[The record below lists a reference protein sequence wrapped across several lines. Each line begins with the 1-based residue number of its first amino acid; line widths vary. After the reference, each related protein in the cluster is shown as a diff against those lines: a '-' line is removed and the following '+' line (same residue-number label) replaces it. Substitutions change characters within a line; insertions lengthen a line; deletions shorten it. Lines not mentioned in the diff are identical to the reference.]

1 MGIEL
6 PAELVS
12 VAAAAGVVWPE
23 ADEDRM
29 RQAAGAWREAGVRM
43 GSLAGDADGTAR
55 TALSSFAGEAGD
67 AANRHW
73 ERFVTPDT
81 GHLTATITSC
91 TANAD
96 KLEHAAQ
103 QVGEAKVAIVRN
115 LVELAKNTDAA
126 HSAAAAGLPN
136 ALLGLETALR
146 GTAANV
152 AHIKDTLVGSVLP
165 GTGAAGFTNV
175 VDPNPGA
182 PGGPIG
188 ASLPAPVQNLVGGGS
203 AGQAGQGLAG
213 VVPGVVS
220 GLTGNGGPTGLPVV
234 DTMVRGVQHA
244 VANQALP
251 VLGDSGPGAPAG
263 AGATGGTG
271 LPLVDNLVSGVD
283 HALTG
288 TPAGGP
294 VGGALDGA
302 GRVVDT
308 AAGVVDTA
316 SGTVDN
322 VVGAQ
327 PGSGPPGPVAQVV
340 DNTAG
345 AVDRGT
351 DQAGSQ
357 AGHQPPPGRGS
368 SGPVPSGAGPLA
380 PVVSG
385 AVDLP
390 GHVAAELPVN
400 HDAVRAASAAVLDAP
415 AHAAAPVAGSVPPAQ
430 QNLGG
435 AFAGG
440 GAGAGGGGVGGG
452 ALAGGG
458 AVVGGAVGGGGPVS
472 PAPVSGGPGASAAVV
487 GRPAVPVAGAV
498 PAAGA
503 ALGGPGASGG
513 SGGPG
518 GGSGAAG
525 GAATGRAEPGGA
537 RTEPGARAA
546 AGAVAAAGG
555 ASGSGGGRLAGADP
569 AVTATDHGK
578 PGTAKPDKATA
589 TPVSHQP
596 DEVGG
601 VVPVGIQGALA
612 GQTPPETPTD
622 ARQTKLVDLLGGR
635 PAGSA
640 PTGGPTGNPT
650 SSPTGDPAGGSTNSP
665 SGGSAG
671 GPGGGQ
677 DGRAAGAQQPAAGAA
692 GGLAAAPAPRAGR
705 ADQDPAL
712 ALFLVG
718 LFPLGHLPVA
728 GAAPARQLAAPPV
741 ELDYAAGGRFAPDDH
756 PRSDLIDLTTR
767 ISSPAPTAPTVP
779 AGHLADGYD
788 PLGGEHERDWDRRFL
803 VRPYDPN
810 DPASATEYAWPPGE
824 VFPEGGVAAGEPDVL
839 AVGTVVDR
847 FGTAEGRVF
856 AAGGTPFARRSLPPA
871 LLTAGYHRYR
881 VLRPLP
887 VWRAVSAAWFAQPGG
902 GDRLRATRSAAD
914 LVALGYL
921 VDITE
926 EVRA

>member
-23 ADEDRM
+23 ADEDKM

-73 ERFVTPDT
+73 AGFVTPDT
-81 GHLTATITSC
+81 GHLTATITHC

-182 PGGPIG
+182 SGGPIG
-188 ASLPAPVQNLVGGGS
+188 SGLLAPVQNLVGGGS

-220 GLTGNGGPTGLPVV
+220 GLTGNAPTGLPVV

-251 VLGDSGPGAPAG
+251 VLGGGGPGAPAG
-263 AGATGGTG
+263 AGATG

-283 HALTG
+283 QALTG
-288 TPAGGP
+288 NPAGGP
-294 VGGALDGA
+294 VSGVLHGVGQ
-302 GRVVDT
+302 VVDT
-308 AAGVVDTA
+308 TAGVVDTA
-316 SGTVDN
+316 SGTVN
-322 VVGAQ
+322 HVVGAQ
-327 PGSGPPGPVAQVV
+327 PGTGPLDPVAQVV
-340 DNTAG
+340 DNAAG

-351 DQAGSQ
+351 EHAGSQ
-357 AGHQPPPGRGS
+357 AGHQAQPGWGP
-368 SGPVPSGAGPLA
+368 SGPVPSGSGPSA

-385 AVDLP
+385 VVDLP

-400 HDAVRAASAAVLDAP
+400 HDAVRASSAAVLDVLAQ
-415 AHAAAPVAGSVPPAQ
+415 AAAPAAGAVPPAQ
-430 QNLGG
+430 QSLGG

-440 GAGAGGGGVGGG
+440 AVGTGGGVGGG
-452 ALAGGG
+452 GVVGGAGGG
-458 AVVGGAVGGGGPVS
+458 AGAVGGGGPVS
-472 PAPVSGGPGASAAVV
+472 SAPVSGGPGASAAVV
-487 GRPAVPVAGAV
+487 GRLAAPVAGAV
-498 PAAGA
+498 PGAGA
-503 ALGGPGASGG
+503 VAGGPGAPGGPGG

-569 AVTATDHGK
+569 GVAATDHGK
-578 PGTAKPDKATA
+578 PGTAK
-589 TPVSHQP
+589 
-596 DEVGG
+596 
-601 VVPVGIQGALA
+601 
-612 GQTPPETPTD
+612 
-622 ARQTKLVDLLGGR
+622 
-635 PAGSA
+635 
-640 PTGGPTGNPT
+640 
-650 SSPTGDPAGGSTNSP
+650 
-665 SGGSAG
+665 
-671 GPGGGQ
+671 
-677 DGRAAGAQQPAAGAA
+677 
-692 GGLAAAPAPRAGR
+692 
-705 ADQDPAL
+705 
-712 ALFLVG
+712 
-718 LFPLGHLPVA
+718 
-728 GAAPARQLAAPPV
+728 
-741 ELDYAAGGRFAPDDH
+741 
-756 PRSDLIDLTTR
+756 
-767 ISSPAPTAPTVP
+767 
-779 AGHLADGYD
+779 
-788 PLGGEHERDWDRRFL
+788 
-803 VRPYDPN
+803 
-810 DPASATEYAWPPGE
+810 
-824 VFPEGGVAAGEPDVL
+824 
-839 AVGTVVDR
+839 
-847 FGTAEGRVF
+847 
-856 AAGGTPFARRSLPPA
+856 
-871 LLTAGYHRYR
+871 
-881 VLRPLP
+881 
-887 VWRAVSAAWFAQPGG
+887 
-902 GDRLRATRSAAD
+902 
-914 LVALGYL
+914 
-921 VDITE
+921 
-926 EVRA
+926 